1 MARSGFK
8 MKGSPMQRNFGIG
21 GSPMLAVCAPGDT
34 GPGCKLNS
42 KMNKKGTVVSRAL
55 NKAGSS
61 VKRGLDN
68 VVDNIKDRKRKRKS
82 KKNYYDSK
90 GGSHKTPRYL

>member
-42 KMNKKGTVVSRAL
+42 KMNKKGTVVSRFADKVSNKVKKTSQSIRELAVKNAKKRKL
-55 NKAGSS
+55 NKRLNEDSSGS
-61 VKRGLDN
+61 
-68 VVDNIKDRKRKRKS
+68 
-82 KKNYYDSK
+82 Y
-90 GGSHKTPRYL
+90 KTVRYL